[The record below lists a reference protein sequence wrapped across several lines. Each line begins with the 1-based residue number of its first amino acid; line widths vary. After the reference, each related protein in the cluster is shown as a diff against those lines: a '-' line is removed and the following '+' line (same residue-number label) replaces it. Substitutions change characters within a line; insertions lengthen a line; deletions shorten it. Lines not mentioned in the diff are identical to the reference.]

1 MDTGRADPTTAVL
14 APHPDDGVLSAW
26 HVLARRPSSAL
37 LVTVFSGIPEEG
49 TRAAPHDLVTGAR
62 DPRARMAARRD
73 EDRAVAERFGWELR
87 TVDLVEQSYRA
98 PDVTLSDAFAAL
110 LVAALDDVV
119 PETVKRLVVPAGL
132 GGHIDHH
139 LVRAAGI
146 TLAARTG
153 RSVDLVADVPYAT
166 RDGWPGWVTGG
177 GASDGGADG
186 GVDGGADGGAGEGV
200 DGGADEGTV
209 ETRWAEWL
217 DPLRPGLGRPV
228 AHLLDPDE
236 QAAKLEA
243 ARCYATQFDFL
254 EGGPERRLSRP
265 DRLAAEVSWPVDA
278 EALVA
283 DRTPGAA
290 AGGD

>member
-1 MDTGRADPTTAVL
+1 MDTGPDDPTTAVL

-49 TRAAPHDLVTGAR
+49 TPAAPHDLVTGAR

-98 PDVTLSDAFAAL
+98 PEVTLSDAFAAL
-110 LVAALDDVV
+110 LVVALDDVV
-119 PETVKRLVVPAGL
+119 PDTVKRLVVPAGL

-166 RDGWPGWVTGG
+166 RNGWPGWVTGG
-177 GASDGGADG
+177 GASDDGPGG
-186 GVDGGADGGAGEGV
+186 GVDGRAGGRVGDGRV
-200 DGGADEGTV
+200 D
-209 ETRWAEWL
+209 TRWAEWL

-236 QAAKLEA
+236 QVAKLEA

-278 EALVA
+278 EALAA

>member
-1 MDTGRADPTTAVL
+1 MDTGPDDPTTAVL

-26 HVLARRPSSAL
+26 HVLARRPSPAL

-49 TRAAPHDLVTGAR
+49 TPAAPHDLVTGAR

-73 EDRAVAERFGWELR
+73 EDRAVAERFGWALR

-98 PDVTLSDAFAAL
+98 PEVTLSDAFAAL
-110 LVAALDDVV
+110 LVVALDDVV
-119 PETVKRLVVPAGL
+119 PDTVKRLVVPAGL

-166 RDGWPGWVTGG
+166 RDGWPGWVTCR
-177 GASDGGADG
+177 GASDDGPGG
-186 GVDGGADGGAGEGV
+186 GVDGRAGGGVGDGRV
-200 DGGADEGTV
+200 D
-209 ETRWAEWL
+209 TRWAEWL

-236 QAAKLEA
+236 QVAKLEA